1 MRFRGYIVGAAWIL
15 LPFFLP
21 VLAAGRPTAVVPLA
35 AAVVQDTTTVS
46 DRARIRAGWRR
57 LDALTPDS
65 VFVASGICDTSLT
78 ICDFSLA
85 ARHPDSL
92 GIGTWMVHGRD
103 SLTQEERTQRFYD
116 TLRVRSERNGFWRF
130 VHGLIIVPHSG
141 GGVPLKPEI
150 VVLDEGR
157 VVGVG
162 THSELVTEVPLYR
175 ELAKHQLLV

>member
-150 VVLDEGR
+150 VDEEALYGVYDGR
-157 VVGVG
+157 RIEIGRA
-162 THSELVTEVPLYR
+162 SCR
-175 ELAKHQLLV
+175 ERVSF